1 MFVLWLLVKKY
12 PARIQMDLVHLDQK
26 TLAKKF
32 RGLNVLYASGFLL
45 AAGLGAVFME
55 AVADW
60 LLRSSFKKEEP
71 VQFAIFIS
79 PIAFYFGGG
88 FLGLGIFSRFIFTFI
103 RKVKDEQSYTQ
114 FITYLQRKQN
124 MNVERLNVHLGIA
137 FIILGSGIYLL
148 ALNTYTLFGKE
159 QIKYSSFW
167 DLGSKSY
174 PYEEIEKIICYDAF
188 EAPNGNTVYREHYVI
203 KFRDGQNW
211 NSRNQG
217 YDEEE
222 KNDEV
227 FDWLEETIHVEV
239 DYQELNME

>member
-12 PARIQMDLVHLDQK
+12 PERIQMDQVHLDQK
-26 TLAKKF
+26 VLAKKF
-32 RGLNVLYASGFLL
+32 RVLYFLYASGFLI

-60 LLRSSFKKEEP
+60 LLGIRTKKEEP

-88 FLGLGIFSRFIFTFI
+88 FLALGIFSRFILTLI
-103 RKVKDEQSYTQ
+103 RKLKDEEHYAQ

-137 FIILGSGIYLL
+137 FIILGAGIYLL

-159 QIKYSSFW
+159 NVKYSSFW

-174 PYEEIEKIICYDAF
+174 SYEEIEKIICYDAF

-203 KFRDGQNW
+203 KFRDGQSW

-217 YDEEE
+217 YDEDD

-227 FDWLEETIHVEV
+227 FYWLEETLPL
-239 DYQELNME
+239 ELEFQDMNPE